1 VLPGGSEA
9 ILCCG
14 LSYLLALHGVGFLAV
29 LSERA
34 IGHEQNEASY
44 KRESR
49 HGWSMS
55 VLDAVRYCELANELL
70 VASRTYLRTQFLAP
84 PSSWI
89 RWFRTT

>member
-1 VLPGGSEA
+1 MPVMRACASRRPFCETLITHLYGLRAIGRESVLPGGSEA

-14 LSYLLALHGVGFLAV
+14 MSYLLALHGVGFLAV

-55 VLDAVRYCELANELL
+55 VLDAVR
-70 VASRTYLRTQFLAP
+70 
-84 PSSWI
+84 
-89 RWFRTT
+89 